1 MVDAKEKAKVLDKL
15 VKDFLKDNSGKPQC
29 VHWEQC
35 NGCRIMPLSYE
46 KQLAL
51 KAQILGQELGQFTTG
66 KAIEMVPSPNQIY
79 YRNKIELSCLDGIIG
94 YRTRDDYSKAFQIKD
109 CLLVSKE
116 ANDIILAALELLKQR
131 GMTFHDPLKHEG
143 FLRYLV
149 YRESKTTGEKMLNF
163 VSYNMDEEFQLQEV
177 IRALREKIDLQ
188 SINWLLQDSLS
199 DHSHGQVIRT
209 WGEPTIKERIL
220 NCSFLIEPNTF
231 FQVNPV
237 LAEKVFEEALAG
249 IKPEDRVLDL
259 FRGVG
264 TLSIPAARKAK
275 VVYGIELDEDS
286 ARLARRNAELN
297 EVKNTT
303 FLAGDVRKRIKN
315 LTHTFEYALI
325 DPPRSGLGAR
335 LVERVKGLAPREIAY
350 VSCNPLSLAEDLE
363 LFQPEYKVKSI
374 KGFDLFPN
382 TPHVESLTLLERVI
396 A

>member
-1 MVDAKEKAKVLDKL
+1 VDKKEKGKVLDRL
-15 VKDFLKDNSGKPQC
+15 VKDFLQGAPGKAQC
-29 VHWEQC
+29 VHWETC
-35 NGCRIMPLSYE
+35 NGCRVMPLPYE

-51 KAQILGQELGQFTTG
+51 KSQILGQELGQFTAGQAVTV
-66 KAIEMVPSPNQIY
+66 EPSPNQIY
-79 YRNKIELSCLDGIIG
+79 YRNKIELSCLNGAIG
-94 YRTRDDYSKAFQIKD
+94 YRTREDYSKAFQVSD

-116 ANDIILAALELLKQR
+116 ANQIALTALEALKAR
-131 GMTFHDPLKHEG
+131 NVSFHDPVKHEG

-149 YRESKTTGEKMLNF
+149 IRESKTTGERMANF
-163 VSYNMDEEFQLQEV
+163 VSYSMVEEFQLQEAV
-177 IRALREKIDLQ
+177 RALREKIDVQ

-209 WGEPTIKERIL
+209 WGEPFIREKLLGCTFR
-220 NCSFLIEPNTF
+220 IEPNTF

-237 LAEKVFEEALAG
+237 LAEKMFAEAIAG
-249 IKPEDRVLDL
+249 LKAEDKVLDL
-259 FRGVG
+259 FCGVG
-264 TLSIPAARKAK
+264 ALSIPAAKKAK

-286 ARLARRNAELN
+286 ARLARKNAELN

-303 FLAGDVRKRIKN
+303 FLSGDVRKRIKN

-335 LVERVKGLAPREIAY
+335 LIERVKGLGPREMAY

-363 LFQPEYKVKSI
+363 LFQPEYKVKSL

-382 TPHVESLTLLERVI
+382 TPHVECLAFLERVK
-396 A
+396 